1 MLELDRMKM
10 ENKNVKKYLDW
21 VTLRRVNNIQR
32 FLELANYYMRWKNI
46 RRIKEKAY
54 GKTSSDNVKSK

>member
-32 FLELANYYMRWKNI
+32 FLELANYYMR
-46 RRIKEKAY
+46 
-54 GKTSSDNVKSK
+54 